1 MLLCDIC
8 VIRDALRNTEG
19 ADLVVNMLPEKN
31 DFGAEQWFVVQCIS
45 RREKFAQLNLTN
57 QHYRT
62 FLPFFWKTVRHA
74 RQTRTVQQALFPG
87 YLFIQLDLN
96 KDRWRSVNGTFGVS
110 RMIMSGERPAIVPY
124 SIIHALMQHID
135 DKGAVRLDDGL
146 KAGQKIKIVS
156 GPMTDLIG
164 ELLSL
169 DDNGR
174 VRVLLEIMSGKIVV
188 TLNRENLHPA
198 S

>member
-1 MLLCDIC
+1 M
-8 VIRDALRNTEG
+8 
-19 ADLVVNMLPEKN
+19 KN
-31 DFGAEQWFVVQCIS
+31 ESELNHKQWFAVQCLA
-45 RREKFAQLNLTN
+45 RREKFAQKNLEN
-57 QHYRT
+57 QHYHT

-74 RQTRTVQQALFPG
+74 RQTRNVQQALFPG
-87 YLFIQLDLN
+87 YLFIQLDLDR
-96 KDRWRSVNGTFGVS
+96 DRWRSVNSTFGVS
-110 RMIMSGERPAIVPY
+110 RLIMSGDRPAVVPRRVVDGL
-124 SIIHALMQHID
+124 IQHID

-174 VRVLLEIMSGKIVV
+174 VRVLLDIMSGKIIVK
-188 TLNRENLHPA
+188 LDRESLHPVLNT
-198 S
+198 

>member
-1 MLLCDIC
+1 MRGKERIKQE
-8 VIRDALRNTEG
+8 VNALQNNNE
-19 ADLVVNMLPEKN
+19 
-31 DFGAEQWFVVQCIS
+31 FGVGQWFVVQCIA
-45 RREKFAQLNLTN
+45 RREKFAQLNLAN
-57 QHYRT
+57 QHYQT

-74 RQTRTVQQALFPG
+74 RRTRTVQQALFPG
-87 YLFIQLDLN
+87 YLFIHLDLN

-110 RMIMSGERPAIVPY
+110 RMIMSGERPAIVPNNIVE
-124 SIIHALMQHID
+124 SLMQHMD

-146 KAGQKIKIVS
+146 KVGQSIRINT

-174 VRVLLEIMSGKIVV
+174 VRVLLDIMSGKIVV
-188 TLNRENLHPA
+188 TLNRESLHPA

>member
-1 MLLCDIC
+1 MNALI
-8 VIRDALRNTEG
+8 DA
-19 ADLVVNMLPEKN
+19 N
-31 DFGAEQWFVVQCIS
+31 DFGTEQWFVVQCIA
-45 RREKFAQLNLTN
+45 RREKYAQLNLTN
-57 QHYRT
+57 QHYQT
-62 FLPFFWKTVRHA
+62 FLPYFWKTVRHA
-74 RQTRTVQQALFPG
+74 RRSRTVQQALFPG
-87 YLFIQLDLN
+87 YLFIQLDLS

-110 RMIMSGERPAIVPY
+110 RMIMSGDRPAAVPN
-124 SIIHALMQHID
+124 SVVQRLMQHID

-174 VRVLLEIMSGKIVV
+174 VRVLLDIMSGKIVV